1 MNKFLI
7 LGLILFFSSC
17 QIFNIK
23 RPAHENQLNNMVIY
37 ANIQTVPAFLNELK
51 LNTKINISTDSM
63 SITAYPI
70 MGLNLG
76 TIVVK
81 DQMIL
86 INQKLTNT
94 RDSIIIGNIDAQFS
108 FQNFKKSVIQSKLRK
123 DTVLYQNS
131 AFRLVFTDYKNVEN
145 FFFPE
150 KIIYSTSNRPS
161 PNLTENTI
169 LVEYK
174 SVRYR
179 NEN

>member
-1 MNKFLI
+1 MNKFL
-7 LGLILFFSSC
+7 LFVLILFFSSC

-23 RPAHENQLNNMVIY
+23 KSAHENRVDDMVIY
-37 ANIQTVPAFLNELK
+37 ANIQTELGVLNEVKLK
-51 LNTKINISTDSM
+51 TKINISTDSM

-81 DQMIL
+81 DKIVI

-94 RDSIIIGNIDAQFS
+94 RDSIIIDNIDSKFS

-123 DTVLYQNS
+123 DSVFYQNS
-131 AFRLVFTDYKNVEN
+131 IFRLVFTDYKNVEN

-150 KIIYSTSNRPS
+150 QIIYSVSNKPS
-161 PNLTENTI
+161 PQLIENTI